1 MIAGRVE
8 RIESLSDEYSEYMKV
23 LIKKNDE
30 LIAKNE
36 DLIAQ
41 HNELSA
47 KISEMSAKLD
57 TIIAILLNSAGPA
70 Q

>member
-8 RIESLSDEYSEYMKV
+8 RIESLSDENSEYMKV

-30 LIAKNE
+30 LIAKNK